1 MDLLLN
7 NNEKEFSQRLYPVYR
22 AIEITR
28 KNLEKEKSLISFIG
42 APWTLL
48 VYMLGVKK
56 DKRNL
61 NFSKLNKNFN
71 IASVSSVINSGAV
84 PIFAE
89 IDKDSGNMTAET
101 ISNVITSNSSSSDL
115 SKIKSRNVEEN
126 NDKTSIAD
134 DAGEEVLSPMP
145 GVFYSAQSPDKPPFV
160 SEGDQVKIGQTL
172 CIIESMKIMNE
183 IESEQSGTIKKI
195 LVNNSDPVEFNQ
207 PLFIIE

>member
-1 MDLLLN
+1 MWQDKVKEIIDILEN
-7 NNEKEFSQRLYPVYR
+7 SNVNE
-22 AIEITR
+22 IEVTFWGR
-28 KNLEKEKSLISFIG
+28 KIR
-42 APWTLL
+42 
-48 VYMLGVKK
+48 VVK
-56 DKRNL
+56 N
-61 NFSKLNKNFN
+61 
-71 IASVSSVINSGAV
+71 A
-84 PIFAE
+84 
-89 IDKDSGNMTAET
+89 
-101 ISNVITSNSSSSDL
+101 SNVISSTSSSSDL

-126 NDKTSIAD
+126 NDKTSTAD
-134 DAGEEVLSPMP
+134 DAGEKVLSPMP